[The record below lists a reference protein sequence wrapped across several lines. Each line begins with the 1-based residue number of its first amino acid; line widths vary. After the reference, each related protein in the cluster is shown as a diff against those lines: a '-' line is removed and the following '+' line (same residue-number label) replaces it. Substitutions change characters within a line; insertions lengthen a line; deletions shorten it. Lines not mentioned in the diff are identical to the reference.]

1 MAVTPAFDVVLVG
14 GGGAGLR
21 AAIAIAESAPTLRVA
36 VVSKVYP
43 MRSHT
48 VSAEGGAAGVIAS
61 DDSLDE
67 HCYDT
72 ISGGDWLGDQDAIEA
87 FVREAPEEL
96 LRLEHWGCPWS
107 REPDGRVA
115 VRPFGGMKKMRT
127 WFAADKTG
135 FHMLHTLFQ
144 TSLKYSGVVRF
155 DEWFVTRLVVDD
167 GRVQGVIAI
176 EMATGRIDVI
186 RARAVILCTGGCGK
200 VFPFTT
206 NASIKTGDGMALAYR
221 AGAPLKDME
230 FVQYHPTG
238 LPFTGIL
245 ITEAARAEGGYL
257 INKDGYRYLQDYA
270 LGKPQQKPVF
280 RSMELGPR
288 DRLSQ
293 AFVKELEKGRTIE
306 TPYGPVVHLDL
317 RHLGAGLINRK
328 LPFVREL
335 CLKYQ
340 NIDPVTQLIPVRPV
354 VHYMMG
360 GVHTDINGAT
370 PLPGLFAA
378 GEVAC
383 VSINGANR
391 LGSNSLPELLVFGA
405 RAGRAA
411 ADYAATAPE
420 PNGHAL
426 AQLKDEQ
433 RRLETER
440 VQPGGREQI
449 ADLRQEMQSTME
461 ASAGIYRTAASLSA
475 GVGTLHALQERAR
488 DLRVEDQSRTF
499 NTERIAALE
508 LSFMLDIAET
518 IVASALQRQE
528 SRGAHQRTDFPQ
540 RDDHK
545 FLAHSVAERQADGSC
560 RVRYMPVTI
569 TRWPPAERV
578 YGEAPPEGT
587 HDQGMKDDRSHYAP
601 RRAVPS

>member
-1 MAVTPAFDVVLVG
+1 
-14 GGGAGLR
+14 LR
-21 AAIAIAESAPTLRVA
+21 AAIALAETSPRLRIA

-48 VSAEGGAAGVIAS
+48 VSAEGGAAGVIS
-61 DDSLDE
+61 PDDSLDE
-67 HCYDT
+67 HSYDT

-87 FVREAPEEL
+87 FVREAPQEL

-144 TSLKYSGVVRF
+144 TSLKYTTVVRY
-155 DEWFVTRLVVDD
+155 DEWFVTTFLVDD
-167 GRVQGVIAI
+167 GRVQGVIALELSTGKI
-176 EMATGRIDVI
+176 EAIT
-186 RARAVILCTGGCGK
+186 ARAVIVCTGGCGK

-206 NASIKTGDGMALAYR
+206 NAAIKTGDGMALAYR

-270 LGKPQQKPVF
+270 LGKPQPNPVL

-293 AFVKELEKGRTIE
+293 AFMKELDKGRTVD
-306 TPYGPVVHLDL
+306 TPYGPVVYLDL
-317 RHLGAGLINRK
+317 RHLGEQLINRK

-335 CLKYQ
+335 CMKYQ
-340 NIDPVTQLIPVRPV
+340 NIDPVKELIPVRPV

-370 PLPGLFAA
+370 PLPGLYAA

-411 ADYAATAPE
+411 ADYVAGAKAPGATVA
-420 PNGHAL
+420 

-433 RRLETER
+433 RRLESELLQQR
-440 VQPGGREQI
+440 GRERI
-449 ADLRQEMQSTME
+449 ADVRQDMQSTME
-461 ASAGIYRTAASLSA
+461 ESAGIYRTGASLLKSA
-475 GVGTLHALQERAR
+475 AKLRELQERAR
-488 DLRVEDQSRTF
+488 DLRIEDESRTF

-508 LSFMLDIAET
+508 LWFMLDVAET
-518 IVASALQRQE
+518 IVNSALRREE
-528 SRGAHQRTDFPQ
+528 SRGAHQRTDFPL
-540 RDDHK
+540 RDDQRY
-545 FLAHSVAERQADGSC
+545 LAHSLAARRPDGSC
-560 RVRYMPVTI
+560 QVDYLPVTI

-578 YGEAPPEGT
+578 YGEAPS
-587 HDQGMKDDRSHYAP
+587 DDRSHYVT
-601 RRAVPS
+601 RGAVPSGEGV